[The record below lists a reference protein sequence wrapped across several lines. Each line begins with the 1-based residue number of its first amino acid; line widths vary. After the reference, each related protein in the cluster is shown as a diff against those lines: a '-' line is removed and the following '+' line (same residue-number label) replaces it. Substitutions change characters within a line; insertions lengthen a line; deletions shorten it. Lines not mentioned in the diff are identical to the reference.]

1 MDHRVRWLLRAH
13 NRPYL
18 FILVPALTCTD
29 PLIWSR
35 IGTQV
40 VGTRLLPYV
49 AMFGSGKFFDGK
61 KDPVYFLERLQE
73 LIEAYSVDPEDV
85 LKVLPEL
92 LTGKARPFWYRNVKD
107 TCLILNGVMDDF
119 ET

>member
-1 MDHRVRWLLRAH
+1 MYHRVRWLLRAH

-18 FILVPALTCTD
+18 FILVPALTSTD

-35 IGTQV
+35 LGTQV

-61 KDPVYFLERLQE
+61 KDPVYILERLQE
-73 LIEAYSVDPEDV
+73 LIEVYSVDPEDV

-92 LTGKARPFWYRNVKD
+92 LTGKARPLV
-107 TCLILNGVMDDF
+107 
-119 ET
+119 